1 MLKGA
6 HTLPTR
12 SEDIKRGLR
21 LARIDPTKLQRC
33 WLKLRSAFMVCLLYQ
48 IAIKRRKERQLV
60 NALRDVNH
68 RLPSVHNAKKFAASG
83 HHAFNSTDVR
93 HLARA
98 RNDSA
103 QAKEEAKACRKDVRS
118 MEAQLSRQSKSQD
131 LLQDKYNQ
139 LKTEKQ
145 TQSKAATKQSREEYK
160 KQWKRERRRQHL
172 VNSVLPELRKTA
184 ASVSLTEE
192 QRLQLVVDHITQVH
206 RLPLY
211 SLLTHCTH
219 SFLLVLIAC
228 VTALQTERQGILYG
242 IL

>member
-1 MLKGA
+1 MAPKGSARKQRGRKNMLKGA

-118 MEAQLSRQSKSQD
+118 MEAQLSRQSKSKD
-131 LLQDKYNQ
+131 LLQDKYNR

-145 TQSKAATKQSREEYK
+145 VHSKAATKQSIAEYK
-160 KQWKRERRRQHL
+160 KQWMKERRRQDL
-172 VNSVLPELRKTA
+172 VANVLPKLRKAA
-184 ASVSLTEE
+184 ASISLTEE

-206 RLPLY
+206 RLP
-211 SLLTHCTH
+211 SSHIQSCIITH
-219 SFLLVLIAC
+219 SVHTRFC
-228 VTALQTERQGILYG
+228 
-242 IL
+242 

>member
-83 HHAFNSTDVR
+83 HHAFNSTDER
-93 HLARA
+93 RLARA

-184 ASVSLTEE
+184 ASISLTEE

-206 RLPLY
+206 RLPSSHIFSLTLY
-211 SLLTHCTH
+211 A
-219 SFLLVLIAC
+219 LVSVGTDCLCVSIAS
-228 VTALQTERQGILYG
+228 
-242 IL
+242 